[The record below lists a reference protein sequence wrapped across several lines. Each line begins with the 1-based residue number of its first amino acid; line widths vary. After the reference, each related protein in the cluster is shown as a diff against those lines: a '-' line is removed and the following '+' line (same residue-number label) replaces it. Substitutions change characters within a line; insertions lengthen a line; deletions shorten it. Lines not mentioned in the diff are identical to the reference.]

1 MGHGIDASGRL
12 HPPAGM
18 RHTGRKGVSRIRG
31 L

>member
-12 HPPAGM
+12 RPLAVM
-18 RHTGRKGVSRIRG
+18 RHTGRKGVSRMRD